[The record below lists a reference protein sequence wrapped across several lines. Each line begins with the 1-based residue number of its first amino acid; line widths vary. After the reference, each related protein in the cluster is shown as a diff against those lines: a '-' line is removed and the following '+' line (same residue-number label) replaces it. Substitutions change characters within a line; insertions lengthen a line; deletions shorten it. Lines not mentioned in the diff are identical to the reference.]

1 MTGKR
6 VLLDPKNQEASQDL
20 HKESGSIKAKYTM
33 LTLSLNQISTLP
45 NIALNSRVQMIPKRI
60 ILRWSQ
66 RDNQYNSQSL
76 KTLSH
81 GDSCLKWNWEQC
93 LTVADQSDRYEG
105 TLHQLLEK
113 SGPTNG
119 ATNQHFP
126 RWPSGLLLLSL
137 TAYLQSHCRAHQWG
151 KCRIQSLSGGS
162 VWTEGRSR
170 CSRLWG
176 RGGEPR
182 GCGTEE
188 LSPGPRQ
195 CGLGVECDF

>member
-1 MTGKR
+1 MVTHAFNG
-6 VLLDPKNQEASQDL
+6 
-20 HKESGSIKAKYTM
+20 
-33 LTLSLNQISTLP
+33 
-45 NIALNSRVQMIPKRI
+45 
-60 ILRWSQ
+60 
-66 RDNQYNSQSL
+66 
-76 KTLSH
+76 
-81 GDSCLKWNWEQC
+81 NWEQC

-137 TAYLQSHCRAHQWG
+137 TAYLQSHCRAHRWG
-151 KCRIQSLSGGS
+151 KCRIRSLSGGS

-170 CSRLWG
+170 CSRLSG

-188 LSPGPRQ
+188 LSREPRQYGVRGGISLPEELFYLGKKVYGLTGGTRLQEGKITWAKRSLAAASFNGPRS
-195 CGLGVECDF
+195 LM

>member
-33 LTLSLNQISTLP
+33 LSLSLKQTNCTKYKCANDSKVELWQF
-45 NIALNSRVQMIPKRI
+45 
-60 ILRWSQ
+60 
-66 RDNQYNSQSL
+66 YSQSM

-81 GDSCLKWNWEQC
+81 CDSCLKWNWKQC
-93 LTVADQSDRYEG
+93 LTVADQSDRYEA

-170 CSRLWG
+170 CSRLSG

-182 GCGTEE
+182 GCDTVE
-188 LSPGPRQ
+188 LSRGPLKQ
-195 CGLGVECDF
+195 CCLGVEYDY